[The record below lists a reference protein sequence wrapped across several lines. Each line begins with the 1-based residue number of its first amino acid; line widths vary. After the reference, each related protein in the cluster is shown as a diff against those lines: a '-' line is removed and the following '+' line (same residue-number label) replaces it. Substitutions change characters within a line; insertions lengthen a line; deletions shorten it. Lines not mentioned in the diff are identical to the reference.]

1 MVNGLLMFDVVRLHS
16 LPRDGGP
23 GGDEES
29 AGRVQTGEAGP
40 LSPGPLPHHSEV
52 LGRGHEQAAG
62 LLRA

>member
-1 MVNGLLMFDVVRLHS
+1 MVNGLLMFVVVRLHS

-23 GGDEES
+23 GGDEEG
-29 AGRVQTGEAGP
+29 AGRVQTGEAGSLP
-40 LSPGPLPHHSEV
+40 PRPLPHHTEV